1 MFSRISRPLGAVCS
15 LTWETLIRYWWQEVA
30 AYEPEIRL
38 LENHGI

>member
-1 MFSRISRPLGAVCS
+1 MFSRISPPLAAMCS
-15 LTWETLIRYWWQEVA
+15 LTWETLIRCWWQEVA